1 MIKVKANAAKKC
13 AETEMQG
20 RTDALLIEFAM
31 TVKSI
36 SNGLINGQ
44 PDEQKQD
51 AMRHILSELAND
63 AISGE
68 DMGEITEVIFHA
80 SDD

>member
-13 AETEMQG
+13 AETEMHGQ
-20 RTDALLIEFAM
+20 TYALLIEFSM

-44 PDEQKQD
+44 PNEQSRD

-68 DMGEITEVIFHA
+68 DMGEITEVNFHA
-80 SDD
+80 SVD